1 MKHFKEIKRILL
13 LQIFFLE
20 KALFRGITFIFP
32 SISEYDQFGTFTL
45 SKSSIINERNLE
57 VP

>member
-1 MKHFKEIKRILL
+1 MKHFKEIKRIL

-20 KALFRGITFIFP
+20 KALFRGITLIFP